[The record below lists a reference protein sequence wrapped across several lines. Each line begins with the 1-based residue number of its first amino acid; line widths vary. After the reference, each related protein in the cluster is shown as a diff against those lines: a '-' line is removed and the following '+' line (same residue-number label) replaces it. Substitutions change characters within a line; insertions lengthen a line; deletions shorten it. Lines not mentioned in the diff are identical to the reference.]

1 MRLID
6 ADALREKFQNLAYDD
21 WNQGTGTTW
30 ANAFSEAENIVE
42 DAPTIDAVPVIRCKY
57 CKWCDENCDTQGY
70 WPHWFCKNWY
80 GGTDADGYCHEA
92 ERKEE

>member
-6 ADALREKFQNLAYDD
+6 ADVLCEKFQNLAYDD

-30 ANAFSEAENIVE
+30 ANAFLEAENIVE
-42 DAPTIDAVPVIRCKY
+42 DAPTIDAVQVVRCKDCKYARMTYAGECKY
-57 CKWCDENCDTQGY
+57 CDIWFPDEAVYIAGDS
-70 WPHWFCKNWY
+70 FCS
-80 GGTDADGYCHEA
+80 AA